1 MGASRVRTLARL
13 GVAEN
18 ASFEEVIVQIGE
30 IPIGH
35 GAPLALI
42 SGLNVLERKA
52 AAIECARITQDI
64 AHRHGLPV
72 VFKASF
78 DKANRSRADAFR
90 GPGLDQGLR
99 ILAAIKR
106 ETGIPVVTDI
116 HEPGHAKIAAE
127 VVDCLQVPAF
137 LCRQTDL
144 IAAVAATGLPVNLKK
159 AQFIAPADMLQ
170 AVDKLRSFGAQDVLV
185 TDRGTTF
192 GYNNLIADMR
202 GLVQIREFAPVCF
215 DATHAVQS
223 PGTEGGA
230 SGGDRTLVSALAR
243 AAVATGIDALFVE
256 AHPDP
261 DAAPCDG
268 PSQLDFDA
276 LDALLTEIMA
286 IDHALTQIPEAVHRR
301 ARCGSS

>member
-1 MGASRVRTLARL
+1 M
-13 GVAEN
+13 
-18 ASFEEVIVQIGE
+18 QIGG
-30 IPIGH
+30 IPIGD

-52 AAIECARITQDI
+52 GAIECARITQEI
-64 AHRHGLPV
+64 ARHHNIPL

-78 DKANRSRADAFR
+78 DKANRSKADAFR
-90 GPGLDQGLR
+90 GPGLDEGLR
-99 ILAAIKR
+99 ILAAVKH
-106 ETGIPVVTDI
+106 ETGLPVITDI

-144 IAAVAATGLPVNLKK
+144 IAACAATGRPVNLKK
-159 AQFIAPADMLQ
+159 AQFIAPQDIAQ
-170 AVDKLRSFGAQDVLV
+170 AVDKLKSFGAQDVLV

-202 GLVQIREFAPVCF
+202 GLVQIREFCPVCF
-215 DATHAVQS
+215 DATHAVQY
-223 PGTEGGA
+223 PGVDDGA
-230 SGGDRTLVSALAR
+230 SGGDRTLVSTLAR

-256 AHPDP
+256 AHPNP
-261 DAAPCDG
+261 DQAPCDG

-276 LDALLTEIMA
+276 LDALLSEVCA
-286 IDHALTQIPEAVHRR
+286 IDRALGALPESVRRR
-301 ARCGSS
+301 ARSKS

>member
-1 MGASRVRTLARL
+1 M
-13 GVAEN
+13 
-18 ASFEEVIVQIGE
+18 QIGG
-30 IPIGH
+30 IPIGD

-52 AAIECARITQDI
+52 GAIECARTTQEI
-64 AHRHGLPV
+64 ARHHNIPL

-78 DKANRSRADAFR
+78 DKANRSKADAFR
-90 GPGLDQGLR
+90 GPGLDEGLR
-99 ILAAIKR
+99 ILAAVKH
-106 ETGIPVVTDI
+106 ETGLPVITDI

-144 IAAVAATGLPVNLKK
+144 IAACAATGRPVNLKK
-159 AQFIAPADMLQ
+159 AQFIAPQDIRQ
-170 AVDKLRSFGAQDVLV
+170 AVDKLKSFGAQDVLV

-202 GLVQIREFAPVCF
+202 GLVQIREFCPVCF
-215 DATHAVQS
+215 DATHAVQY
-223 PGTEGGA
+223 PGVDDGA
-230 SGGDRTLVSALAR
+230 SGGDRTLVSTLSR

-256 AHPDP
+256 AHPNP
-261 DAAPCDG
+261 DQAPCDG

-276 LDALLTEIMA
+276 LDALLSEVCA
-286 IDHALTQIPEAVHRR
+286 IDRALGALPESVRRR
-301 ARCGSS
+301 ARTKS